1 MVYGGKQEATI
12 GRCDMRIGL
21 TSVFVDDQEKARSF
35 YTEALGL
42 QVQTDAPYGPNER
55 WITVVSP
62 EEPGGIQLA
71 FHLRD
76 EAAQEFQDANRKAGR
91 PVVSFVTDDC
101 RRDYEELRAKGVSF
115 VSEPTEYPYGGT
127 DAVFEDGCG
136 NLLNLHQD

>member
-1 MVYGGKQEATI
+1 
-12 GRCDMRIGL
+12 
-21 TSVFVDDQEKARSF
+21 
-35 YTEALGL
+35 
-42 QVQTDAPYGPNER
+42 
-55 WITVVSP
+55 
-62 EEPGGIQLA
+62 PGGIQLA

-91 PVVSFVTDDC
+91 PMVSFVTDDC

-136 NLLNLHQD
+136 NLLNLHQA